1 MKNPFKT
8 FARALALLGAVLPLR
23 PAQTA
28 SLALDQDFRTPLFA
42 EAYPAGNTL
51 LLPDG
56 KYLLFGTTTTLCDQ
70 RTGVLTR
77 YLPDGTLDPSFNF
90 SRDYKFVAAAASA
103 SNGQLIV
110 AAYQY
115 LYDGFRT
122 AQIIRLN
129 TDGSIDS
136 SFNTA
141 IVGSENISVVRAITI
156 QPDGK
161 ILVAGL
167 FDTFAGLARQ
177 KIVRLLP
184 DGTLDSG
191 FIPPQFSAGPAGI
204 YAKPV
209 VLANGKILVA
219 GDFSNVNGVAR
230 PGVTQLNADGS
241 VDSGFQPSGFARSG
255 NGTPIRGLVVQSD
268 GKIVLGGRFNIG
280 GPVRVLV
287 RLNTDGSADTS
298 YLAPIFGTTTA
309 RDLVIQPDDKVVAAI
324 TNSIYRFTTTGSLD
338 TSFAQPTVVLTTLYS
353 PGELGTPLVLS
364 LQSDGRILMAGTFTD
379 VNPSGGLDGSHFGL
393 ARLNSDGTLDPTLVT
408 SHKTGLEDFPSTF
421 ARQPDGSTIIAFGI
435 QSIKNEPAMRIN
447 LGRLLPNGQLD
458 PSFSLS
464 SSKPDSVLSQG
475 FVTQDFAQLAD
486 GRLFVWGTTPDLGF
500 TAAMFLSNG
509 TEDRTF
515 DFNATYFQRATAVPD
530 GEVLLSAGTDPQATV
545 LATLSRMNRDGSF
558 DASFALP
565 GSIMSEQVIR
575 NDEVGIITRLY
586 VGSHVLA
593 IQADGKILF
602 EYFSSDGFFHLLRLN
617 TDGSVDNSFAATTL
631 APFDL
636 TQGFPF
642 IFDPWTGQTRQPPD
656 GAWNATPPVADAQIL
671 PDGRIILCGP
681 FTSFNGVAARGVV
694 RLLANGT
701 VDNTFAVGGGAQ
713 WTQTAETSSFFPA
726 VEGMEQQVDGKL
738 LIVGTFEAFNG
749 TALPGIASL
758 NSDGSVD
765 PSFTP
770 LVKRQ
775 KFDRGATRFARQPDG
790 SFLLSGPY
798 GFPNES
804 EPTFIH
810 INSIGGVPIV
820 GSPPL
825 ATTVAGQFFSYQ
837 IVASGQPTSYSAS
850 GLPPGFSIDP
860 ATGLIT
866 GTPGAANVGTYT
878 ITITATNTEG
888 TSATFQ
894 LVLTVLPPA
903 TPTTLLNISTRLRVL
918 TGDNALI
925 GGFIITGT
933 APKRVI
939 VRAIGPSLTDFG
951 ISGALADPVLELHGP
966 GGFITITNNN
976 WRDTQQSE
984 IEFTGIPPSN
994 DLESA
999 IVATLPP
1006 GAYTAIVRG
1015 LSDGTGVG
1023 LVEAYDLDS
1032 AANSKLAN
1040 ISTRGF
1046 VDTGENVMIGG
1057 LIGGPASAGGGPML
1071 VRAIGPSLTG
1081 FGVPNALQDPTLE
1094 LRDGHG
1100 NLIASNNDWRDTHQ
1114 AAIESTGI
1122 PPSEAKESAILST
1135 LAPGT
1140 YTAIVRGTNN
1150 GTGVG
1155 LVEVYNLQ

>member
-1 MKNPFKT
+1 MKNPFKI
-8 FARALALLGAVLPLR
+8 FVLALGFLGAGLPLL
-23 PAQTA
+23 PAQAA
-28 SLALDQDFRTPLFA
+28 SLALDQDFRTPFFA

-56 KYLLFGTTTTLCDQ
+56 KYLLFGTTNTLCDQ
-70 RTGVLTR
+70 RTGVLTQ
-77 YLPDGTLDPSFNF
+77 YFANGTLDTTFSF

-115 LYDGFRT
+115 LYNGFRT
-122 AQIIRLN
+122 VQIIRLN

-136 SFNTA
+136 SFTTA
-141 IVGSENISVVRAITI
+141 IVGSENISVIRAITI

-219 GDFSNVNGVAR
+219 GDFSRVNGVAI
-230 PGVTQLNADGS
+230 PGVAQLNADGS
-241 VDSGFQPSGFARSG
+241 VDSGFQASGFARSG
-255 NGTPIRGLVVQSD
+255 NGTPIRGLVTQSD
-268 GKIVLGGRFNIG
+268 GKIVLGGRFQIA

-287 RLNTDGSADTS
+287 RLNADGSADTS
-298 YLAPIFGTTTA
+298 YAPPFFGTTTT
-309 RDLVIQPDDKVVAAI
+309 RDLVIQPDDKVVGAI
-324 TNSIYRFTTTGSLD
+324 TNSIYRFTVTGSLD

-353 PGELGTPLVLS
+353 PGELGNPLALS
-364 LQSDGRILMAGTFTD
+364 LQSDGRILIAGTFTD
-379 VNPSGGLDGSHFGL
+379 VNPSGDLDGSHFGV

-435 QSIKNEPAMRIN
+435 QSIKNEPAMPFN

-464 SSKPDSVLSQG
+464 SSKPDSVLSRG

-486 GRLFVWGTTPDLGF
+486 GRLFVFGVTPDFGF
-500 TAAMFLSNG
+500 TGAMFLSNG

-515 DFNATYFQRATAVPD
+515 HFNATYFQRATAVPD
-530 GEVLLSAGTDPQATV
+530 GKVLLSSGTDPQATV
-545 LATLSRMNRDGSF
+545 LATLSRMNRDGGF
-558 DASFALP
+558 DQSFALP
-565 GSIMSEQVIR
+565 ESIRLEQVIR
-575 NDEVGIITRLY
+575 DDTERIARLY

-617 TDGSVDNSFAATTL
+617 TDGSVDNSFPVTTL

-636 TQGFPF
+636 TQSFPF
-642 IFDPWTGQTRQPPD
+642 IFDPFTAETLQPPD
-656 GAWNATPPVADAQIL
+656 GAWSATPPIADAQIL

-694 RLLANGT
+694 RLLPNGT
-701 VDNTFAVGGGAQ
+701 IDNTFAIGGGAQ
-713 WTQTAETSSFFPA
+713 WTETVETSSFFPS
-726 VEGMEQQVDGKL
+726 VESMEQQVDGRL

-758 NSDGSVD
+758 NPDGSVD
-765 PSFTP
+765 PSFAP
-770 LVKRQ
+770 MVKRH
-775 KFDRGATRFARQPDG
+775 KFARGATRFARQPDG
-790 SFLLSGPY
+790 SFLLSGPH

-810 INSIGGVPIV
+810 INSIGGIPIV

-825 ATTVAGQFFSYQ
+825 ATTLAGQFFSYQ
-837 IVASGQPTSYSAS
+837 IVASGQPTNYSAS

-860 ATGLIT
+860 VTGLIT
-866 GTPGAANVGTYT
+866 GTPGAATVGTYT
-878 ITITATNTEG
+878 ITITATNAEG

-894 LVLTVLPPA
+894 LVLTILPPA

-976 WRDTQQSE
+976 WQDTQQPE
-984 IEFTGIPPSN
+984 IEATGIPPSN
-994 DLESA
+994 NLESA

-1032 AANSKLAN
+1032 AANSQLAN

-1046 VDTGENVMIGG
+1046 VDSGDNVMIGG

-1100 NLIASNNDWRDTHQ
+1100 NLIASNNDWRDTQQ

-1122 PPSEAKESAILST
+1122 PPSDAKESAILST

-1155 LVEVYNLQ
+1155 LVEAYNLQ